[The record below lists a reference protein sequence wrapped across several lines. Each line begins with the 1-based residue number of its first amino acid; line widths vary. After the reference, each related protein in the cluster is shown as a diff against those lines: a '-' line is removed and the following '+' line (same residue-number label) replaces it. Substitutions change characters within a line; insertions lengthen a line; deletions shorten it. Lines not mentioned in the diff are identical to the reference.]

1 MSRKI
6 FCIGLNKTGTSTL
19 HKAFEILGLKS
30 VHYMDDKGNNI
41 KEIITSNFLA
51 GNNILK
57 GIDKYEVFSDWD
69 QAPNTIAIFKE
80 FDRQYPNSKFIANTR
95 ELQSWLDSRE
105 SHVKR
110 NQEKKL
116 KNPELDVKWLKI
128 DRQAWENQYKSHYS
142 EIKTYFENREKD
154 LLVFDVVEG
163 DGWEKLCHFLD
174 LPIPNIPFPRKN
186 FAPEKRL
193 ILNEILARFE
203 KQIQMT
209 KNKNQ

>member
-1 MSRKI
+1 MSGKI

-41 KEIITSNFLA
+41 KEIITTNFLE

-57 GIDKYEVFSDWD
+57 GIEKYEVYSDWD
-69 QAPNTIAIFKE
+69 QSPNTVAIFKE
-80 FDRQYPNSKFIANTR
+80 FDKQYPNSKFISNTR

-110 NQEKKL
+110 NQENKL

-128 DRQAWENQYKSHYS
+128 DRKKWENQYKAHYS
-142 EIKTYFENREKD
+142 EIKNYFENREKD
-154 LLVFDVVEG
+154 LLVFDVVGG
-163 DGWEKLCHFLD
+163 DGWEKLCQFLD

-186 FAPEKRL
+186 FATEKRL

>member
-1 MSRKI
+1 MSGKI

-41 KEIITSNFLA
+41 KEIITTNFLE

-57 GIDKYEVFSDWD
+57 GIEKYEVYSDWD
-69 QAPNTIAIFKE
+69 QAPNTVAIFKE
-80 FDRQYPNSKFIANTR
+80 FDKQYPNSKFISNTR

-110 NQEKKL
+110 NQENKL

-128 DRQAWENQYKSHYS
+128 DRKKWENQYNSHYS
-142 EIKTYFENREKD
+142 EIKNYFENREKD
-154 LLVFDVVEG
+154 LLVFDVVGG
-163 DGWEKLCHFLD
+163 DGWEKLCQFLD
-174 LPIPNIPFPRKN
+174 LPIPNISFPRKN

-203 KQIQMT
+203 KQIQIT

>member
-1 MSRKI
+1 MSGKI

-41 KEIITSNFLA
+41 KEIITSNFLE

-57 GIDKYEVFSDWD
+57 GIEKYEVYSDWD
-69 QAPNTIAIFKE
+69 QAPNTVAIFKE
-80 FDRQYPNSKFIANTR
+80 FDKQYPNSKFISNTR

-110 NQEKKL
+110 NQENKL

-128 DRQAWENQYKSHYS
+128 DRKKWENQYNSHYS
-142 EIKTYFENREKD
+142 EIKNYFENREKD
-154 LLVFDVVEG
+154 LLVFDVVGG
-163 DGWEKLCHFLD
+163 DGWEKLCQFLD
-174 LPIPNIPFPRKN
+174 LPIPNISFPRKN

-203 KQIQMT
+203 KQIQIT

>member
-1 MSRKI
+1 MSGKI

-41 KEIITSNFLA
+41 KEIITTNFLE

-57 GIDKYEVFSDWD
+57 GIEKYEVYSDWD
-69 QAPNTIAIFKE
+69 QAPNTVAIFKE
-80 FDRQYPNSKFIANTR
+80 FDKQYPNSKFISNTR

-110 NQEKKL
+110 NLENKL

-128 DRQAWENQYKSHYS
+128 DRKKWENQYNSHYS
-142 EIKTYFENREKD
+142 EIKNYFENREKD
-154 LLVFDVVEG
+154 LLVFDVVGG
-163 DGWEKLCHFLD
+163 DGWEKLCQFLD

-203 KQIQMT
+203 KQIQIA

>member
-1 MSRKI
+1 MSGKI

-30 VHYMDDKGNNI
+30 VHYIDNEGNNN

-128 DRQAWENQYKSHYS
+128 D
-142 EIKTYFENREKD
+142 
-154 LLVFDVVEG
+154 
-163 DGWEKLCHFLD
+163 
-174 LPIPNIPFPRKN
+174 
-186 FAPEKRL
+186 
-193 ILNEILARFE
+193 
-203 KQIQMT
+203 
-209 KNKNQ
+209 